1 MISIELISKGENS
14 LLGVLDSI
22 KNQNFDEYEII
33 CADSSGD
40 ITIKNILK
48 KYKCRVIDLPVGT
61 PHLKARYTA
70 HKYANGDQA
79 IILDSTRPLKDKALS
94 IIYQKYYMHDMLI
107 IKEDSLGSGF
117 WVKQADLL
125 KTLSEEEIN
134 RIEKETIGFLLP
146 RFYDAKILTE
156 AFENIKKDTGELF
169 DKISYGEHHLI
180 FEECKKISNDIV
192 ITEERLISH
201 YEDDN
206 IKKIMK
212 KYYFYGKSQKILK
225 KLNNSETKKL
235 STHKRNNEN
244 IASRMKLL
252 PITLAR
258 GIPFLLGYI
267 L

>member
-14 LLGVLDSI
+14 LLSVLDSI

-40 ITIKNILK
+40 IKIKNILK
-48 KYKCRVIDLPVGT
+48 EYKCRVIDLPVGT
-61 PHLKARYTA
+61 PHLKARYIA
-70 HKYANGDQA
+70 HKCANGDKV
-79 IILDSTRPLKDKALS
+79 IILDSTRPLKDNALS
-94 IIYQKYYMHDMLI
+94 IIYQKYYKRDMVI

-117 WVKQADLL
+117 WVKQAELL

-146 RFYDAKILTE
+146 RFYNAKILTE
-156 AFENIKKDTGELF
+156 AFENVKKDTGKLF

-180 FEECKKISNDIV
+180 FEECRKISSDIV
-192 ITEERLISH
+192 ISDERLISH

-206 IKKIMK
+206 IKKIIK

-225 KLNNSETKKL
+225 KLKNSETKKL
-235 STHKRNNEN
+235 STHKRNNVN
-244 IASRMKLL
+244 IITRMKIL
-252 PITLAR
+252 PIDMAR
-258 GIPFLLGYI
+258 GIPFLLGYM